1 MSLDIAS
8 IWFCVP
14 WFTLGWFCQ
23 GNNLMNLMRLMLQQ
37 ALVQQSCKMV
47 MEQSCKLLQLHL

>member
-23 GNNLMNLMRLMLQQ
+23 GNKMMRMISMWMIPMEVCDYPRE
-37 ALVQQSCKMV
+37 AL
-47 MEQSCKLLQLHL
+47 